1 MVRFENSFGFN
12 AFALAVNAAL
22 VVCVA
27 AGMAAAI
34 APMVA

>member
-1 MVRFENSFGFN
+1 MVRFENNFGFN
-12 AFALAVNAAL
+12 VVALAVNAVL